1 MWQLR
6 TGRLLRLCLPVFI
19 VSVLLLFSRTT
30 SAQDTIVV
38 GGAGMPEVE
47 INYKVIKL
55 PKDPMEKPFSFETFR
70 SKGLLE
76 PGSKAS
82 PGKRIVLIPPGLQPK
97 AKGLMLKP
105 PNAKP
110 SAPEKAKQPASTTPT
125 EMAGKPPEPSA
136 DVEMTPPPAHDIVA
150 TDDSSLAPP
159 PLLDFPDLPP
169 PPPAASLESP
179 PSPEETTEEVM
190 ADLPSSPSPVEEQA
204 KDRDMAEPV
213 PMPEPVLPQPR
224 YSSVQKE
231 SKQVVALPPPSTKI
245 PATGPLTVLFSPGSS
260 VLNAEASKHISNIIK
275 KMESDPSLRLQLVA
289 YATSTDD
296 NPSRARRLS
305 LSRALAVRS
314 NIVEQGVKSSR
325 MDVLALGSKFEEAPG
340 DRVDAVPLQ

>member
-1 MWQLR
+1 MWQEGCAESKDYMPDINPLMWQLR

-19 VSVLLLFSRTT
+19 VSVLLLFSYTT

-82 PGKRIVLIPPGLQPK
+82 PGRRIVLIPPGLQPK

-110 SAPEKAKQPASTTPT
+110 SAPAKAKQPASTTPT

-136 DVEMTPPPAHDIVA
+136 DVEITPPPAHDIAA

-179 PSPEETTEEVM
+179 PSP
-190 ADLPSSPSPVEEQA
+190 VEEQA
-204 KDRDMAEPV
+204 
-213 PMPEPVLPQPR
+213 
-224 YSSVQKE
+224 KE
-231 SKQVVALPPPSTKI
+231 SKQVVALPPPSTKM
-245 PATGPLTVLFSPGSS
+245 PATGSMTVLFSPGSA
-260 VLNAEASKHISNIIK
+260 VLDAEASERLSGIYE
-275 KMESDPSLRLQLVA
+275 KMESDLSIRLQLVA

-314 NIVEQGVKSSR
+314 NLVERGVKSSR

-340 DRVDAVPLQ
+340 DRVDAVPLL